1 MQNGTL
7 KTPAAT
13 DNAEIINETPVQ
25 INETTALLTEPN
37 NTPAP
42 EQKETE
48 DGKTATESSEPKA
61 KENSSVAALPAEG
74 DGEKN
79 TTEATTNGPAATVE
93 A

>member
-1 MQNGTL
+1 M
-7 KTPAAT
+7 
-13 DNAEIINETPVQ
+13 
-25 INETTALLTEPN
+25 
-37 NTPAP
+37 
-42 EQKETE
+42 E